1 MIATLKKFFD
11 FCAEKNRRMF
21 YHTLLI
27 GVLIAV
33 CEACKFPAIYLVL
46 DGFLE
51 DTISGSRILTGFLIL
66 LISVIFE
73 SFLRARST
81 MLQCKAGYRE
91 CAGKRIE
98 IAEHLR
104 YLPMGYFNEN
114 SLGEITTITT
124 NVMEQLG
131 DVATRVVMLTTQG
144 ILNTAIIVLLIL
156 VFDWRIGLIC
166 LAGIA
171 IFAFINHA
179 MRKANAETAAKKVEV
194 DTKVI
199 SCVLEYIQGISE
211 VKAYNMIGSSRKKL
225 DDTIRMAGDTNT
237 EMEMICNRY
246 IPFQNIVMKLT
257 GVAILIAS
265 IGFYLNGTMELLTAV
280 IMMIM
285 SFMVFAGL
293 ETMGAYSALLRVVDL
308 CVDRGREVLNLEP
321 MDISGEAYAPK
332 TNNIEAA
339 GIDFAYDKKK
349 IIDNVSLSIPEKT
362 TAAFV
367 GPSGGGKTTL
377 CHVIARFWDVD
388 KGTVRLDG
396 KNVKDYSMD
405 SLMENFS
412 FVFQNVYLFHDTI
425 ANNIRFGRPDVSMDE
440 VMAAAKKACCHDFIM
455 ALPDGYDTIIGENG
469 ASLSGGE
476 KQRISIARAIM
487 KDAPVII
494 LDEATANVDPEN
506 EKDLMEA
513 IEALTKEKTILMIA
527 HRLKTVRNADQI
539 FVVDKGRIAQRGT
552 HDELM
557 KQDGIYRR
565 FVDSRRQA
573 IGWKIGAE
581 RRIAEK
587 HCLPKK

>member
-1 MIATLKKFFD
+1 MIASLKKFFD
-11 FCAEKNRRMF
+11 FCADKNRRMF
-21 YHTLLI
+21 YRTLVI
-27 GVLIAV
+27 GVLIAI
-33 CEACKFPAIYLVL
+33 CEAAKFPAIYLVL
-46 DGFLE
+46 DGFLSGS
-51 DTISGSRILTGFLIL
+51 ISGIRILTGFLIL
-66 LISVIFE
+66 LVSAILE
-73 SFLRARST
+73 SCLRGRST

-91 CAGKRIE
+91 CADKRIQ

-104 YLPMGYFNEN
+104 YLPMGYFNEK
-114 SLGEITTITT
+114 SLGEITTVTT

-144 ILNTAIIVLLIL
+144 IINTAIIVLLIL
-156 VFDWRIGLIC
+156 IFDWRIGLIC
-166 LAGIA
+166 IAGII
-171 IFAFINHA
+171 IFAFINNA
-179 MRKANAETAAKKVEV
+179 MRKTNAETSGKKIEV
-194 DTKVI
+194 DTKVVGG
-199 SCVLEYIQGISE
+199 VLEYIQGITE
-211 VKAYNMIGSSRKKL
+211 VKAYNMFGSSRKKL

-265 IGFYLNGTMELLTAV
+265 IGFYLNGTMDILTAI

-285 SFMVFAGL
+285 SFQVFAGL
-293 ETMGAYSALLRVVDL
+293 ETMGSFSSLLRVVSI
-308 CVDRGREVLNLEP
+308 CVDRGKEILNLKP
-321 MDISGEAYAPK
+321 MDISGEDVTPQ
-332 TNNIEAA
+332 TNNIEAD

-349 IIDNVSLSIPEKT
+349 IIDNVSLAVPVKT

-377 CHVIARFWDVD
+377 CHLIARFWDVD
-388 KGTVRLDG
+388 AGTVSLDG
-396 KNVKDYSMD
+396 KNVKEYSMD

-412 FVFQNVYLFHDTI
+412 FVFQNVFLFHDTI
-425 ANNIRFGRPDVSMDE
+425 ANNIRFGQPDAPMEDVI
-440 VMAAAKKACCHDFIM
+440 AAAKKACCHDFIM

-539 FVVDKGRIAQRGT
+539 FLVDKGRIAQRGT

-557 KQDGIYRR
+557 QQDGIYRR

-573 IGWKIGAE
+573 IGWKIG
-581 RRIAEK
+581 
-587 HCLPKK
+587 

>member
-11 FCAEKNRRMF
+11 FCGEKNRRMF
-21 YHTLLI
+21 YHTLVI

-33 CEACKFPAIYLVL
+33 CEAAKFPAIYLVL
-46 DGFLE
+46 DGFLS
-51 DTISGSRILTGFLIL
+51 DTITGSRILAGFLIL
-66 LISVIFE
+66 FVSVIFE
-73 SFLRARST
+73 SFLRGRST

-91 CAGKRIE
+91 CVGKRIE

-166 LAGIA
+166 LSGIA
-171 IFAFINHA
+171 LFAVVNRA
-179 MRKANAETAAKKVEV
+179 MRKANAETASKKVEV

-199 SCVLEYIQGISE
+199 SRVLEYIQGVSE
-211 VKAYNMIGSSRKKL
+211 VKAYNMTGSSRKKL

-265 IGFYLNGTMELLTAV
+265 IGFYLNGTMELLTTV

-285 SFMVFAGL
+285 SFIVFSGL
-293 ETMGAYSALLRVVDL
+293 ETMGSYSALLRVVDL
-308 CVDRGREVLNLEP
+308 CVDRGEEVLGLEP
-321 MDISGEAYAPK
+321 MDISGEEYTPK
-332 TNNIEAA
+332 TNNIEVS

-349 IIDNVSLSIPEKT
+349 IIDDVSLTIPEKT

-377 CHVIARFWDVD
+377 CHLIARFWDVE
-388 KGTVRLDG
+388 KGMVSLDG
-396 KNVKDYSMD
+396 KNVKEYSMD

-425 ANNIRFGRPDVSMDE
+425 ANNIRFGRPEASMED

-506 EKDLMEA
+506 EKELMEA
-513 IEALTKEKTILMIA
+513 INALTNEKTILMIA

-539 FVVDKGRIAQRGT
+539 FVVEKGRIAQRGT

-573 IGWKIGAE
+573 IGWKIG
-581 RRIAEK
+581 
-587 HCLPKK
+587 